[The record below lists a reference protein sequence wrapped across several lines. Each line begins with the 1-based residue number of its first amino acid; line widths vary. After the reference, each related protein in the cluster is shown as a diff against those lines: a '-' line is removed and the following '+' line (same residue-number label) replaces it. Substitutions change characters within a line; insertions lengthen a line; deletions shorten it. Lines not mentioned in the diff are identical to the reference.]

1 MSLQKALKREL
12 VLASTLIGVGLL
24 LLPFAVYWVGQR
36 IVGDYESDA
45 GLWGLLTSIWTD
57 FFSLDLGAWLLV
69 LSPYATIQLVRL
81 AFKARRLG
89 RSVTSVTDSREI
101 T

>member
-1 MSLQKALKREL
+1 MSLPKPLKREL
-12 VLASTLIGVGLL
+12 VLASTLIGFGLL
-24 LLPFAVYWVGQR
+24 FLPFAVYWVGQR
-36 IVGDYESDA
+36 VVGDYESEA
-45 GLWGLLTSIWTD
+45 GLWGLLTSIWSD
-57 FFSLDLGAWLLV
+57 FFSLDFGAWLLV

-89 RSVTSVTDSREI
+89 RSVTQVTDSREI